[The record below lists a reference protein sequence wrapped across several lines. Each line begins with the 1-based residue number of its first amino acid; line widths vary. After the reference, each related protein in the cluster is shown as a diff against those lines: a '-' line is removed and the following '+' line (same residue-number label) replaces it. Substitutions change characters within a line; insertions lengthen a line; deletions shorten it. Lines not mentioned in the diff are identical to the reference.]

1 MAQENTNNQEI
12 DIRRIVIICL
22 QHWYWFLIGLVLCG
36 AAGLFYYL
44 RTTPKYQTQG
54 AIMLRQ
60 KNDTQLFSNAA
71 SGALDM
77 LGISMNG
84 AVEDEVQVLMSRDLM
99 YQAIDAL
106 NLWQSPYYKEG
117 MRWKGEFPSATFHVD
132 TISLTEKAQ
141 KKGFVVKVKQDRK
154 SVV

>member
-1 MAQENTNNQEI
+1 MASEQSTNNQEI
-12 DIRRIVIICL
+12 DIRRIFLVCL
-22 QHWYWFLIGLVLCG
+22 QHWYWFLIGLALCG
-36 AAGLFYYL
+36 GLGVLYYL
-44 RTTPKYQTQG
+44 RTTPQFQTQA

-60 KNDTQLFSNAA
+60 KNDTQLFSGAA

-106 NLWQSPYYKEG
+106 NLWQSSYYKDG
-117 MRWKGEFPSATFHVD
+117 MRWKGEFPSETFRID
-132 TISLTEKAQ
+132 T
-141 KKGFVVKVKQDRK
+141 V
-154 SVV
+154 